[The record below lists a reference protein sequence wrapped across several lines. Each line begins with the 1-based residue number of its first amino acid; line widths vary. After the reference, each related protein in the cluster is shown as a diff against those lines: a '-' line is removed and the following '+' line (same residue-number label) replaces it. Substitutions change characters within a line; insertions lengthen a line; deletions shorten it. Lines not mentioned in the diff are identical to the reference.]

1 MINLRQTTDLRAI
14 RPDVSFAVPKVG
26 IGLRWYFN
34 QDSNYITSNTVD
46 LYSDHVSGNC
56 YVPVTNGAGDNLTV
70 EFAPG
75 GSGMSLDLSGTGA
88 NGLDTGT
95 AANGTFYD
103 IRVISKR
110 GSSVALLAHN
120 SGRLEPGL
128 SFGISSVTAA
138 SPTVITVSGTHSVQ
152 TGESVTI
159 SGSAISGLNATR
171 VATRIS
177 DTEFSV
183 PYNNGGGATDPGA
196 DAVFTGGSFTMPSG
210 YTHYSDVVFGV
221 SYTNYSVCTFTFSG
235 VPTDT
240 STITL
245 IDNAGSPDTAIFE
258 FDDDASGVTGGNVA
272 VNPAGSGST
281 DGAVAAAALV
291 AAINGDAIAI
301 TAYDWGSGQ
310 VVLYQNYD
318 SAYGGNGTGVT
329 AIETDDTAHWNTKT
343 SVNVPATFSAG
354 GIQPFSQVGPGEC
367 RYSGDAGGG
376 YQGRGI
382 EVLADGTQDTDSAA
396 IDLTHTAPSPTADT
410 SYESRGKIF
419 IYIYGSIGGSAA
431 RTLEWLYSP
440 DGRTTDDANSDDALE
455 WVRVMEYLDSS
466 GEAYNHIHDI
476 YGLPNKVSKT
486 TTAMGFSSDSTGT
499 LANIFQY
506 RFSSSGSSPDAHA
519 WVQGW
524 KLNG

>member
-1 MINLRQTTDLRAI
+1 MFYYSSATAAT
-14 RPDVSFAVPKVG
+14 
-26 IGLRWYFN
+26 
-34 QDSNYITSNTVD
+34 
-46 LYSDHVSGNC
+46 LYSNHISSKC
-56 YVPVTNGAGDNLTV
+56 FVPVSNGLGDDITL
-70 EFAPG
+70 EFTPG
-75 GSGMSLDLSGTGA
+75 DSGMSLDLTGTGA
-88 NGLDTGT
+88 GKLDTGSV
-95 AANGTFYD
+95 AADTFYD

-110 GSSVALLAHN
+110 SGDAALLAHV
-120 SGRLEPGL
+120 SGKLEPGL
-128 SFGISSVTAA
+128 S
-138 SPTVITVSGTHSVQ
+138 
-152 TGESVTI
+152 
-159 SGSAISGLNATR
+159 NA
-171 VATRIS
+171 
-177 DTEFSV
+177 
-183 PYNNGGGATDPGA
+183 
-196 DAVFTGGSFTMPSG
+196 FTMPTG

-221 SYTNYSVCTFTFSG
+221 SCSADLDSSG
-235 VPTDT
+235 TTD
-240 STITL
+240 
-245 IDNAGSPDTAIFE
+245 E
-258 FDDDASGVTGGNVA
+258 
-272 VNPAGSGST
+272 
-281 DGAVAAAALV
+281 
-291 AAINGDAIAI
+291 
-301 TAYDWGSGQ
+301 
-310 VVLYQNYD
+310 
-318 SAYGGNGTGVT
+318 
-329 AIETDDTAHWNTKT
+329 
-343 SVNVPATFSAG
+343 
-354 GIQPFSQVGPGEC
+354 IQPFSQVGPGEC

-486 TTAMGFSSDSTGT
+486 TTAQGFSSDSTGT

-524 KLNG
+524 KL